1 MTPVFAS
8 ILVPLDGSR
17 LAALSLGCA
26 IWLATRLGAR
36 LHILSATP
44 RTRPAH
50 EELQRLLV
58 PEEHWPLVT
67 LHQVPAYPEDAIL
80 VALAHHGIE
89 LVVMSAYGQT
99 AEARVAAEPDPDRA
113 LGHVARAV
121 VARSPAP
128 VLLLPPSYR
137 EALPWER
144 LLVPLSGEAEADRIL
159 GLAVRVADTLGLEV
173 HVAHV
178 AGEDAGHCGLEAT
191 ARYADALHHEYPNRL
206 DELVSRSAPGS
217 TRDERR
223 RIKDVALG
231 RGDIAAELLGLAERK
246 RVSALVAGWHGRL
259 SSGHARVLKR
269 LIHRIES
276 PVLLVRAAARVP
288 FRLAVGAEIE

>member
-1 MTPVFAS
+1 MTSVFAS

-17 LAALSLGCA
+17 RAALSLGCA

-36 LHILSATP
+36 LHILSAAP
-44 RTRPAH
+44 RKRPAR
-50 EELQRLLV
+50 EELERLLV

-67 LHQVPAYPEDAIL
+67 LHQAAAYPEDAIL

-89 LVVMSAYGQT
+89 LVVMSACGQT
-99 AEARVAAEPDPDRA
+99 AEARVAAELDPDRA

-121 VARSPAP
+121 VSRSPAP

-159 GLAVRVADTLGLEV
+159 GLAVRLANALGLEV

-178 AGEDAGHCGLEAT
+178 AGEDAGHCGLEGT
-191 ARYADALHHEYPNRL
+191 ARYADALHHEYPHQL
-206 DELVSRSAPGS
+206 DELVSRSAPGC
-217 TRDERR
+217 TRDECR
-223 RIKDVALG
+223 RIKDVALC
-231 RGDIAAELLGLAERK
+231 RGDIAAELLDLAKRK
-246 RVSALVAGWHGRL
+246 RVSALAAGWHGQL
-259 SSGHARVLKR
+259 SGGHARVLKR
-269 LIHRIES
+269 LVHQIES

-288 FRLAVGAEIE
+288 FRLEVGAEIE